1 MSGTSTPKNNLSA
14 AERLKATDTSLAKM
28 RSILAS
34 MDEIDELRVKKGE
47 PIVDEYNG
55 YKRSAVQKLA
65 DELEKQ
71 REAIFAEI
79 DRAEKRSAQ
88 LQAQAKAA
96 ANASVPAAA
105 KPSSP
110 AVRGQDPLT
119 EYRNGDLSLAL
130 ESVYLGLSMD
140 IEKMKD
146 DILQEMKY
154 TYKQDMAIYDDLSAM
169 IESLRKETD
178 AGAIEER
185 IRPLS
190 EKIDAL
196 QAIDQN
202 ALAER
207 VAERIGGDLV
217 DYNVLADKVA
227 ERFMTSGIDYDALAR
242 HIVAI
247 MGGAAAGAA
256 AGAAVSDAQN
266 PNAATAADVQE
277 VEKKVESLQN
287 MLRGSL
293 DPKQMPEFRKL
304 DGLISQYL
312 HEFSYDLIP
321 DLLIAANE
329 AKIAADRYIVS
340 GNVLRGET
348 MLSDLRLRLARV
360 NVWGASAAVAVAD
373 AVRANNLPVT
383 YDEEAMRAFEA
394 ACRTFEQAPALPAE
408 EDVHALR
415 RAKKAL
421 FNDTDM
427 EVMDNDTV
435 AEMLSLREEIGETP
449 TKEQI
454 DDLTECKHELMSF
467 NLSYFVDLSP
477 ALPPERAEAP
487 AADTQAILDAIARLN
502 VAPASAPA
510 PSETAAQPAAVQA
523 QPLAQ
528 TLHAS
533 GGKAKPRVLRPA
545 VSAKDNKVEKTDQP
559 VRVVHRKI
567 DLTAEKPDSISKK
580 VVEELALRIAN
591 SRVK

>member
-71 REAIFAEI
+71 RDAIFAEI
-79 DRAEKRSAQ
+79 ERAEKRSAQ
-88 LQAQAKAA
+88 LQAQAKA
-96 ANASVPAAA
+96 NVPADRQAA
-105 KPSSP
+105 PP
-110 AVRGQDPLT
+110 ARRAQDPLT

-154 TYKQDMAIYDDLSAM
+154 TYKQDMAIYDDLSSM

-196 QAIDQN
+196 QTIDEN
-202 ALAER
+202 ALAES
-207 VAERIGGDLV
+207 VAARIGGDLV

-227 ERFMTSGIDYDALAR
+227 ERFMANGIDYDALAR

-329 AKIAADRYIVS
+329 AKTAADRYIVS

-373 AVRANNLPVT
+373 AVHANNLPVT
-383 YDEEAMRAFEA
+383 YDEEAMRAFEE
-394 ACRTFEQAPALPAE
+394 ACRAFEQAPAMPSE
-408 EDVHALR
+408 EDVLALR

-435 AEMLSLREEIGETP
+435 AEMLAVREEIGGTP

-454 DDLTECKHELMSF
+454 EDLTECKHELMSF

-487 AADTQAILDAIARLN
+487 AADTQAILDAIARIN
-502 VAPASAPA
+502 VAPAAPA
-510 PSETAAQPAAVQA
+510 APAAQQAPQAA
-523 QPLAQ
+523 PLAQ
-528 TLHAS
+528 TLSAS